1 MFDMLVKGVFFFSLK
16 SLSRW
21 DIIFNTN
28 LFIHGLDILFSCFL
42 FIFFKG
48 AWWSIQPSYLH
59 RKSPILGLVPA
70 GFLAVQFWMHL
81 SSINDSSLNSRKSR
95 L

>member
-21 DIIFNTN
+21 DIIFNMN

-42 FIFFKG
+42 FREHDG
-48 AWWSIQPSYLH
+48 QYNHLTSIGNH
-59 RKSPILGLVPA
+59 
-70 GFLAVQFWMHL
+70 QF
-81 SSINDSSLNSRKSR
+81 
-95 L
+95 